1 MSALAVTAEVEA
13 LARLD
18 LEGLRTTWRRH
29 WGVPPKLRSVEL
41 MRLMI
46 AFRLQAGVL
55 GGLDR
60 ETRRKLE
67 RTGRV
72 RAEGLELGSGTV
84 LRRIWKGEPVEV
96 VVEAEGFRWQGRLYP
111 SLSATARAIAGVR
124 WNGPR
129 FFGLREAA
137 GARR

>member
-1 MSALAVTAEVEA
+1 MSALSVTEEVEA

-18 LEGLRTTWRRH
+18 LEGLRSVWRRH
-29 WGVPPKLRSVEL
+29 WGAPPKLRSVEL

-46 AFRLQAGVL
+46 AFRLQAAAL

-72 RAEGLELGSGTV
+72 RAEGLELGPGTV
-84 LRRIWKGEPVEV
+84 LRRTWKGEPVEV

-111 SLSATARAIAGVR
+111 SLSAAARAIAGVR